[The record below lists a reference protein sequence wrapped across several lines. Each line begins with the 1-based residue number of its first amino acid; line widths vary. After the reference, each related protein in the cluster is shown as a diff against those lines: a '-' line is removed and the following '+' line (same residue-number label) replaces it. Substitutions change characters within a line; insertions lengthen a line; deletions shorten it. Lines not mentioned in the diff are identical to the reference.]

1 MGKVRKITLGDPE
14 MEAKQKEEAAKR
26 REAKKAL
33 KEPKSTQDTSIE
45 PVVETKEA
53 PKGTKKP
60 QQKSEPH
67 RGKSYVEKLTAR
79 GDARVLSVMEG
90 VSLLLSLPK
99 ARFDETVELHVNTTE
114 KINGTVQLPH
124 GSGKTVRVATLAPSS
139 DPQGAEALLK
149 EIESGK
155 ISFDVLIA
163 TPDAMPKLAR
173 VAKVLGPK
181 GLMPNPKNGT
191 VTPNVA
197 DAKAKFAG
205 GQLSFKTESKSPI
218 VHIALGKLS
227 FGKEKLSE
235 NIQSV
240 IAAMDATKVTSI
252 YLKSTM
258 SPSIKLR

>member
-1 MGKVRKITLGDPE
+1 
-14 MEAKQKEEAAKR
+14 
-26 REAKKAL
+26 
-33 KEPKSTQDTSIE
+33 
-45 PVVETKEA
+45 
-53 PKGTKKP
+53 
-60 QQKSEPH
+60 
-67 RGKSYVEKLTAR
+67 
-79 GDARVLSVMEG
+79 MEG